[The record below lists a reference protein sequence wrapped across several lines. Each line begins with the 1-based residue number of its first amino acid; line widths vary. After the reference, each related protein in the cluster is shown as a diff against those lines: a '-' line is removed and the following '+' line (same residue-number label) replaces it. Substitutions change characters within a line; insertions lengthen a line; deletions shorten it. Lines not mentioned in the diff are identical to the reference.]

1 MENNKIEETTKTILS
16 YSRLTIEN
24 PDFNATLMGK
34 IRQES
39 RKQALLNSIMYYALM
54 FVGIDVFIVTLLFL
68 FKMNIFDLTDK
79 INDIAT
85 VFMSGKFIAIYFIVL
100 ISAILFIKFV
110 SGNEYVYSKIHKRC

>member
-39 RKQALLNSIMYYALM
+39 RKQALLNSIKYYALM

-79 INDIAT
+79 ISDIAT